1 MWQKD
6 LRGSKDA
13 IFKASRFTRRLPPFG
28 FLCARAARRCRRG
41 NWGAR
46 VLRACPRMR
55 LWLLR
60 LLSLRLRTLWLL
72 RTGVVRG
79 WRLHRR
85 RSVVPRLLRT
95 SWLWILPAWVRVWAR
110 MGSWLCLWLGGWQL
124 SRSLWSA
131 RRRWL
136 PWGGGFL
143 CRLARG
149 L

>member
-28 FLCARAARRCRRG
+28 FLCACAARRCRRG

-46 VLRACPRMR
+46 VLRACPCMR

-60 LLSLRLRTLWLL
+60 LLSLRLRALWLL

-79 WRLHRR
+79 WHLHRR
-85 RSVVPRLLRT
+85 RSLVPRLFRT
-95 SWLWILPAWVRVWAR
+95 SWLWILPAWLLGTRVWLLWSRGILRSGRLLRPWVWAR
-110 MGSWLCLWLGGWQL
+110 I
-124 SRSLWSA
+124 
-131 RRRWL
+131 
-136 PWGGGFL
+136 
-143 CRLARG
+143 
-149 L
+149 